1 MSLWHADTAA
11 DRVTAGGTL
20 VISSDHHVVRV
31 VTADSL
37 SIQLASGNRLAAVVV
52 DRTGMA
58 MRLALEDGAQLLLS
72 LSGDQS
78 LLPPG
83 ESRATFSKQTW
94 VVQ

>member
-1 MSLWHADTAA
+1 MSLWHADA
-11 DRVTAGGTL
+11 DAEHFGRGNTL

-37 SIQLASGNRLAAVVV
+37 SIQVPSGRRISAVVA
-52 DRTGMA
+52 DRTDMA
-58 MRLALEDGAQLLLS
+58 MRLSLEGGEHLHLS
-72 LSGDQS
+72 MSGDQS

-83 ESRATFSKQTW
+83 ELQPTFSKQSW

>member
-11 DRVTAGGTL
+11 ERVSRGGTL
-20 VISSDHHVVRV
+20 IISSDHHVVRV

-37 SIQLASGNRLAAVVV
+37 SIQLASGNRIAAVVV

-72 LSGDQS
+72 MSGDES

-83 ESRATFSKQTW
+83 EMQPTFSKQTW